1 MDDGIGLGGSF
12 RKPEVLPEYCLFHI
26 SHVIDFFFRPGKK
39 NLKLLESTSE
49 LKTHRRSIEVEQER
63 ELNINLEEVFLCL
76 ENCLLSA
83 GNY

>member
-12 RKPEVLPEYCLFHI
+12 RKPEVLPEYCLFYKN
-26 SHVIDFFFRPGKK
+26 HVIDFSSDLEKK